1 MKPTNALLLTAALGG
16 LLLAANA
23 HADETG
29 GAAATTDTQGQ
40 CWGVNSCK
48 GTGACAGK
56 GHSCAGENACKGQ
69 GWLKMTE
76 KDCKEKGGE
85 FKAK

>member
-1 MKPTNALLLTAALGG
+1 VKPTNALLLTAALGG
-16 LLLAANA
+16 LLLASTA
-23 HADETG
+23 HADDMG
-29 GAAATTDTQGQ
+29 GAATAEPQGQ

-48 GTGACAGK
+48 GMGACAGK

-76 KDCKEKGGE
+76 KECKEKGGE